1 MTHFFAHLFHLLYAW
16 QKKYFGNEKHGAL
29 YASAAIGILFG
40 MNFMLI
46 SYLASFQFFD
56 KVISFLRS
64 YYIFTA
70 FAIVLIT
77 IFVLLFNKRY
87 EKLLVNVSKQ
97 KKHIHTKYSAI
108 VFVYIVITILGYA
121 FANYSLFNDIYFG
134 Q

>member
-1 MTHFFAHLFHLLYAW
+1 MNLFFAHLFHLLYGW
-16 QKKYFGNEKHGAL
+16 QKKYFENDKHGAL

-40 MNFMLI
+40 MNLMLI

-56 KVISFLRS
+56 EVISFLRS

-70 FAIVLIT
+70 LAIVLTT

-87 EKLLVNVSKQ
+87 EKLLTKVSKQ
-97 KKHIHTKYSAI
+97 KKHIHTKFSIIAI
-108 VFVYIVITILGYA
+108 VYIVITVLGYA